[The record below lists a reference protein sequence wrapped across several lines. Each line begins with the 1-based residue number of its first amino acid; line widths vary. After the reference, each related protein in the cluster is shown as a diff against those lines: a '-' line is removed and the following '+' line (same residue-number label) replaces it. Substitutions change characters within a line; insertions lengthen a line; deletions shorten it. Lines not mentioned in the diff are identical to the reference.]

1 MLGSIDPGMTSVA
14 LLSLF
19 RLFSTCLFS
28 RSTFSHAFPSGHSFH
43 SLFGSLS
50 SDARASPDSHLSS
63 LFPRNALRMPFL
75 DGFSSCR
82 VVIPVHC
89 GLFLQHIHCH
99 CFSETIQQ
107 SSFVTLAILDI
118 PQLVDMSSN
127 WLFDSN
133 IIALIE

>member
-1 MLGSIDPGMTSVA
+1 MPF
-14 LLSLF
+14 LLVI
-19 RLFSTCLFS
+19 
-28 RSTFSHAFPSGHSFH
+28 H
-43 SLFGSLS
+43 SLLGSLS
-50 SDARASPDSHLSS
+50 SHARASPDSHLSS

-99 CFSETIQQ
+99 CFSENMQQ
-107 SSFVTLAILDI
+107 SSFVTLAI